1 MTAEEIGLL
10 YTPYQ
15 RWSEGPSAIQDN
27 SCQEALSPLFG
38 ATHVGTDLKVPPF
51 ADLPARLLP
60 LKAKLWQGMAPM
72 SHDRW
77 LERKMDDPANYRNLV
92 ELVEDILYIF
102 IWFN

>member
-1 MTAEEIGLL
+1 
-10 YTPYQ
+10 
-15 RWSEGPSAIQDN
+15 
-27 SCQEALSPLFG
+27 
-38 ATHVGTDLKVPPF
+38 
-51 ADLPARLLP
+51 
-60 LKAKLWQGMAPM
+60 MAPM